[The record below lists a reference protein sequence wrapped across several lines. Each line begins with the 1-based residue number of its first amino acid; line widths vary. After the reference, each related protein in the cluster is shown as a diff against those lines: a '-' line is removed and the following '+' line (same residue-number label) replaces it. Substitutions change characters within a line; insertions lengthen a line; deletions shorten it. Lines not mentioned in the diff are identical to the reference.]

1 MLILVSCVVLHL
13 QTVSPRHSPVCYNY
27 PICCQVWLI
36 KILKIKIST
45 LNLSNLNNFFLYA
58 KIPQKYK
65 NHPKITIIFY
75 HHLITIRQPEIPKMV
90 KNHQKWAH

>member
-1 MLILVSCVVLHL
+1 LEIGFLKLTFLHS
-13 QTVSPRHSPVCYNY
+13 TS
-27 PICCQVWLI
+27 
-36 KILKIKIST
+36 KILLLS

-65 NHPKITIIFY
+65 NHPKITITFY

-90 KNHQKWAH
+90 KNHQKWAHWMGQTKRGAMPEAL